1 MPNSLPLKVVTTRAM
16 PLKALLSE
24 YQQRAEAALKLWL
37 PTASTI
43 PEHLHA
49 AMRYASLDGG
59 KRVRPVLV
67 YATGS
72 ALGVPLEQLDGP
84 ACAVELIHAYSL
96 VHDDLPAM
104 DDDDLR
110 RGKPTCHKA
119 YDEATAILVGD
130 ALQSLAFEVLATD
143 PAMVA
148 DPAYRLAIIRE
159 LALASGSRGMAG
171 GQAIDTAAEG
181 KRLSLEE
188 LQAMHRYKTGALLK
202 ASVRF
207 GALSHPA
214 TTETQQHN
222 LDRYADAIGLAFQ
235 IRDDILDVEA
245 DTEVLGK
252 PQGSDEARDK
262 PTYTSLLGLDGAKAK
277 AQEMHEQAMLS
288 LEDFGAEADPLR
300 WLSAYIVERAN

>member
-1 MPNSLPLKVVTTRAM
+1 MPSSPPSKAATTDTM
-16 PLKALLSE
+16 SLKALLSE
-24 YQQRAEAALKLWL
+24 YQQRTEAALQHWL
-37 PTASTI
+37 PSDTTL

-84 ACAVELIHAYSL
+84 ACAIEFIHAYSL

-110 RGKPTCHKA
+110 RGKPTCHMA

-130 ALQSLAFEVLATD
+130 ALQSLAFEVLASD

-148 DPAYRLAIIRE
+148 DPLCRLAIIRE

-181 KRLSLEE
+181 KRLSLEQ

-207 GALSHPA
+207 GALSNPA
-214 TTETQQHN
+214 TTATQSEA
-222 LDRYADAIGLAFQ
+222 LDRYAEAIGLAFQ

-245 DTEVLGK
+245 DTETLGK
-252 PQGSDEARDK
+252 PQGSDQAREK
-262 PTYTSLLGLDGAKAK
+262 PTYTSLLGLDGAKTK
-277 AQEMHEQAMLS
+277 ARELHEEAIFS
-288 LEDFGAEADPLR
+288 LEEFGSEADPLR
-300 WLSAYIVERAN
+300 WISAYIVDRNN

>member
-1 MPNSLPLKVVTTRAM
+1 MSLKELLSAYQKRAE
-16 PLKALLSE
+16 KALD
-24 YQQRAEAALKLWL
+24 QRL
-37 PTASTI
+37 PGADGT

-59 KRVRPVLV
+59 KRIRPVLV

-72 ALGVPLEQLDGP
+72 ALGAPLAQLDGP
-84 ACAVELIHAYSL
+84 ACAIEFIHAYSL

-119 YDEATAILVGD
+119 FDEPTAILVGD
-130 ALQSLAFEVLATD
+130 ALQSLAFEVLAGD

-148 DPAYRLAIIRE
+148 EPAQRLTLIHE
-159 LALASGSRGMAG
+159 LAMASGSRGMAG
-171 GQAIDTAAEG
+171 GQAIDIAAEG
-181 KRLSLEE
+181 KRLTLEE
-188 LQAMHRYKTGALLK
+188 LQTMHRYKTGALLK
-202 ASVRF
+202 ASVRL
-207 GALSHPA
+207 GYLSAPQV
-214 TTETQQHN
+214 TDTQQAM
-222 LDRYADAIGLAFQ
+222 LDRYADAVGLAFQ

-245 DTEVLGK
+245 DTETLGK

-262 PTYTSLLGLDGAKAK
+262 PTYTSLLGLDGAKSK
-277 AQEMHEQAMLS
+277 ARSLHEEAMDS
-288 LEDFGAEADPLR
+288 LAEFGNEVDPLR

>member
-1 MPNSLPLKVVTTRAM
+1 M

-24 YQQRAEAALKLWL
+24 YQQRAEAALQRWL
-37 PTASTI
+37 PSETTI

-67 YATGS
+67 YATGT
-72 ALGVPLEQLDGP
+72 ALGVPLAQLDGP
-84 ACAVELIHAYSL
+84 ACAVEFIHAYSL

-130 ALQSLAFEVLATD
+130 ALQSLAFEILATD

-148 DPAYRLAIIRE
+148 DPACRLAIIRE

-181 KRLSLEE
+181 KRLTLDE

-207 GALSHPA
+207 GALSNPSTSERQRQA
-214 TTETQQHN
+214 

-245 DTEVLGK
+245 DTETLGK

-277 AQEMHEQAMLS
+277 AHALHQEAMHS
-288 LEDFGAEADPLR
+288 LEGFGAEADPLR
-300 WLSAYIVERAN
+300 WLSAYIVERAH

>member
-1 MPNSLPLKVVTTRAM
+1 M
-16 PLKALLSE
+16 PLKALLSG
-24 YQQRAEAALKLWL
+24 YQQRAEAALQRWL
-37 PTASTI
+37 PDEETV
-43 PEHLHA
+43 PGHLHA

-59 KRVRPVLV
+59 KRIRPVLV
-67 YATGS
+67 YATGTT
-72 ALGVPLEQLDGP
+72 LGVPLEQLDGP
-84 ACAVELIHAYSL
+84 ACAVEFIHAYSL

-148 DPAYRLAIIRE
+148 DPDCRLASIRE

-181 KRLSLEE
+181 KRLSLEQ
-188 LQAMHRYKTGALLK
+188 LQAMHRYKTGALLR
-202 ASVRF
+202 ASVRL
-207 GALSHPA
+207 GALSSPA
-214 TTETQQHN
+214 TSEEQRQH
-222 LDRYADAIGLAFQ
+222 LDRYAEAIGLAFQ

-245 DTEVLGK
+245 DTATLGK
-252 PQGSDEARDK
+252 PQGSDQARDK
-262 PTYTSLLGLDGAKAK
+262 PTYTSLLGLGGAKAK
-277 AQEMHEQAMLS
+277 ARELHEEALS
-288 LEDFGAEADPLR
+288 ALEGFGSEADPLR
-300 WLSAYIVERAN
+300 WLSAYIVDRAN

>member
-1 MPNSLPLKVVTTRAM
+1 MSESM
-16 PLKALLSE
+16 PLKELLAE
-24 YQQRAEAALKLWL
+24 YQLRVEQALKQWL
-37 PTASTI
+37 PEETTI

-72 ALGVPLEQLDGP
+72 TLGVPLQQLDGP
-84 ACAVELIHAYSL
+84 ACAIEFIHAYSL

-130 ALQSLAFEVLATD
+130 ALQSLAFEVVSSD
-143 PAMVA
+143 PNMVA
-148 DPAYRLAIIRE
+148 APEQRLAIIRE
-159 LALASGSRGMAG
+159 LALASGSHGMAG
-171 GQAIDTAAEG
+171 GQAIDIAAEG
-181 KRLSLEE
+181 KTLSLEQ
-188 LQAMHRYKTGALLK
+188 LQMMHRYKTGALLK

-207 GALSHPA
+207 GALSSPR
-214 TTETQQHN
+214 TTEQQHLA
-222 LDRYADAIGLAFQ
+222 LDRYADAVGLAFQ

-245 DTEVLGK
+245 DTETLGK
-252 PQGSDEARDK
+252 PQGSDLARDK
-262 PTYTSLLGLDGAKAK
+262 PTYTSLLGMDGAKAK
-277 AQEMHEQAMLS
+277 ARALHEEAMESLS
-288 LEDFGAEADPLR
+288 NFGEEAEPLR
-300 WLSAYIVERAN
+300 WISAYIVDRAN

>member
-1 MPNSLPLKVVTTRAM
+1 MSLKS
-16 PLKALLSE
+16 LLSE
-24 YQQRAEAALKLWL
+24 YQRRVEEALQRWL
-37 PTASTI
+37 PSDTTA
-43 PEHLHA
+43 PEHLHE

-67 YATGS
+67 YATGT

-84 ACAVELIHAYSL
+84 ACAVEFIHAYSL

-104 DDDDLR
+104 DNDDLR

-148 DPAYRLAIIRE
+148 DPACRLAIIRE

-181 KRLSLEE
+181 KRLTLEQ
-188 LQAMHRYKTGALLK
+188 LQAMHSYKTGALLK

-207 GALSHPA
+207 GALSNPA
-214 TTETQQHN
+214 TSSAQREA
-222 LDRYADAIGLAFQ
+222 LDRYADAVGLAFQ

-245 DTEVLGK
+245 DTETLGK

-277 AQEMHEQAMLS
+277 SKALHEEALHS
-288 LEDFGAEADPLR
+288 LEGFGGEADPLR
-300 WLSAYIVERAN
+300 WLSAYIVDRSN

>member
-1 MPNSLPLKVVTTRAM
+1 MGATEPM
-16 PLKALLSE
+16 PLKQLLAE
-24 YQQRAEAALKLWL
+24 YQARVERALEQWL
-37 PTASTI
+37 PGDSTT
-43 PEHLHA
+43 PENLHA

-84 ACAVELIHAYSL
+84 ACAIEFIHAYSL

-104 DDDDLR
+104 DNDELR

-130 ALQSLAFEVLATD
+130 ALQSLAFEVLACD

-148 DPAYRLAIIRE
+148 EPERRLSIIRE

-171 GQAIDTAAEG
+171 GQAIDIAAEG
-181 KRLSLEE
+181 KRLSLEQ
-188 LQAMHRYKTGALLK
+188 LQMMHRYKTGALLK
-202 ASVRF
+202 SSVRF
-207 GALSHPA
+207 GALSSPQA
-214 TTETQQHN
+214 SAEQREA
-222 LDRYADAIGLAFQ
+222 LDRYADAVGLAFQ

-245 DTEVLGK
+245 DTETLGK

-262 PTYTSLLGLDGAKAK
+262 PTYTSLLGLEGAKAK
-277 AQEMHEQAMLS
+277 ARALHEEALDS
-288 LEDFGAEADPLR
+288 LCAFGSEADPLR
-300 WLSAYIVERAN
+300 WISAYIVDRAN

>member
-1 MPNSLPLKVVTTRAM
+1 MS
-16 PLKALLSE
+16 LKALLTQ
-24 YQQRAEAALKLWL
+24 YQQRAETALQRWL
-37 PTASTI
+37 PTDTTV

-72 ALGVPLEQLDGP
+72 ALGVPLERLDGP
-84 ACAVELIHAYSL
+84 ACAVEFIHAYSL

-143 PAMVA
+143 PAMVT
-148 DPAYRLAIIRE
+148 DPASRLAIIRE

-181 KRLSLEE
+181 KRLSLEQ

-207 GALSHPA
+207 GALSNPA
-214 TTETQQHN
+214 TTEKQHED

-245 DTEVLGK
+245 DTETLGK

-262 PTYTSLLGLDGAKAK
+262 PTYTSLLGLDGAKTK
-277 AQEMHEQAMLS
+277 ARELHEQALNS
-288 LEDFGAEADPLR
+288 LEGFGAEADPLR
-300 WLSAYIVERAN
+300 WLSAYIVDRAS